1 MEDDLSDFPSMH
13 EETEESDMDMDFNKE
28 FTLEAFKGRRKKK
41 KVIRP
46 KAGNPNKE
54 FLED

>member
-13 EETEESDMDMDFNKE
+13 EETEESDMDKDFNKE